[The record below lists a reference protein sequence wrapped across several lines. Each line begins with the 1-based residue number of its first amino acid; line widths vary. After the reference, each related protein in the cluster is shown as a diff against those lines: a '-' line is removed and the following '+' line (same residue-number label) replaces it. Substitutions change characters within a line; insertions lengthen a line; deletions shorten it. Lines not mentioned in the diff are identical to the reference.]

1 MLIMADTADMCVMES
16 KITSKAVPHPHPK
29 KRKRVQKKKDA
40 AINYCIYILY
50 IPSLTEKGIVT
61 TP

>member
-1 MLIMADTADMCVMES
+1 MLIMADTADTCVTES
-16 KITSKAVPHPHPK
+16 KITSKAIPPTQ
-29 KRKRVQKKKDA
+29 KREREYKTRKMQPSITV
-40 AINYCIYILY
+40 YILY